1 MTIKSKFLYLV
12 ILTSLIFQVSK
23 FYSFYTEYSAWQYVD
38 WLINYQGGFVRR
50 GLIGEFLFQ
59 IHNMINFDLDI
70 LIFSFV
76 SFLYLIVSFF
86 LIKTIKYLEN
96 SQLNTLIFLSPGFF
110 LYPIMNSEVIGR
122 KDILFLLVT
131 AFFVFF
137 IISFRKNFIR

>member
-59 IHNMINFDLDI
+59 IHKMINIDLDI
-70 LIFSFV
+70 DNINLCNIYFKDF
-76 SFLYLIVSFF
+76 FNITFYIF
-86 LIKTIKYLEN
+86 LIC
-96 SQLNTLIFLSPGFF
+96 F
-110 LYPIMNSEVIGR
+110 
-122 KDILFLLVT
+122 
-131 AFFVFF
+131 
-137 IISFRKNFIR
+137 